1 VTGPVLTAL
10 EQSTQGLFAGVP
22 AVQQERNL
30 EALCRYD
37 GSILI
42 RAEDS
47 LLEDADEP
55 VTPSLTA

>member
-1 VTGPVLTAL
+1 LTAL